1 MREPERPTGRVAALD
16 LGEVRTGVAVS
27 DEGGSVAR
35 PLAVVPPD
43 SLAECLRGL
52 VEEENVKEI
61 LVGVPKT
68 LGGEVG
74 FQAKRVLRELEGLR
88 GEFPGVRFVEWDE
101 RFTTK
106 LAAGDGSRGRKKK
119 ARKPVDDLAA
129 ARMLQEYL
137 YTRGEVGI

>member
-35 PLAVVPPD
+35 PLAVVPPEG
-43 SLAECLRGL
+43 LVECLRGL
-52 VEEENVKEI
+52 VEEESVKEI

-74 FQAKRVLRELEGLR
+74 FQAKRVLRELERLR